1 MDSFSTIQRRK
12 GEGSNE
18 HVDVFSVSQYK
29 EESFKNEN
37 SPRWYSRHKI
47 IILDEDADWAC
58 TTIGREINTIL

>member
-1 MDSFSTIQRRK
+1 MDSFSTIQRCK

-18 HVDVFSVSQYK
+18 QVDVFSVSQYK

-47 IILDEDADWAC
+47 IILDEDAD
-58 TTIGREINTIL
+58 

>member
-1 MDSFSTIQRRK
+1 MDSFGTIQRGK

-18 HVDVFSVSQYK
+18 QVDVFSISQYK

-37 SPRWYSRHKI
+37 SPRWYSHHKI
-47 IILDEDADWAC
+47 FVLSEGTEWAC